1 MGRFE
6 GAKEMRLGL
15 GANSKRARG
24 EEAREEGTAS
34 AK

>member
-6 GAKEMRLGL
+6 GAKEMRFGL
-15 GANSKRARG
+15 GANSKRALDEGARG
-24 EEAREEGTAS
+24 EGMAS